1 MGLFFLHNTRELTH
15 QYFPNVFFISA
26 LQKSAQFQ
34 KGIAGHMKIW
44 QKKISNVIWTKYRWL
59 QKILGYFL
67 RCIYHIINQ

>member
-34 KGIAGHMKIW
+34 KGIAGHLDMKIW
-44 QKKISNVIWTKYRWL
+44 QKKFQMLFEPNIV
-59 QKILGYFL
+59 GYKNF
-67 RCIYHIINQ
+67 